1 MSNELSRPSGPAST
15 AVSVA
20 ARPQMLALMDPTVFE
35 QMQRVG
41 KMLALS
47 ALFPAH
53 LKTGG
58 NDTAIANA
66 VLVLNMAMR
75 LNEDPLTVAQ
85 NIYFVGGRPGF
96 AATYMISK
104 ANQHGVF
111 EDQIDWDESGDGDS
125 LSLTAFAVLA
135 KTGKRVSM
143 TTDMKMAKAEG
154 WTKNAKYQSMPK
166 VMLRYRSATALIRM
180 YCPQV
185 MIGIPPIHEVEDDNM
200 RDVSPDYAKETL
212 SRIEAADKP
221 KAAKQ
226 IENVDPETGE
236 VTTEDAP
243 PVARRSPRKAA
254 EPKNEAGTLDLTQQQ
269 DEEAAR
275 LKQQEEQRRADDE
288 ERQRMQAERDAKAKA
303 DKEAKDR
310 ADKDAAN
317 AKAQAEADEAAAR
330 AKADKEAQTADIP
343 EAADLD
349 QIVGDTGNTLGQLIN
364 RVQDHAQGDLDDGA
378 SLEDTLDMYS
388 ARLKVIASV
397 SQSEHD
403 QLIAELNSY
412 AEAAAKARKGRG

>member
-1 MSNELSRPSGPAST
+1 MSNELSRPSGPAAIT
-15 AVSVA
+15 NAVALPS
-20 ARPQMLALMDPTVFE
+20 RPMMALMDVPQFE
-35 QMQRVG
+35 QMQRIG
-41 KMLALS
+41 RMLALS
-47 ALFPAH
+47 SLFPAH

-58 NDTAIANA
+58 TDAALANG
-66 VLVLNMAMR
+66 VLVVNMALR
-75 LNEDPLTVAQ
+75 LQEDPLTVAQ
-85 NIYFVGGRPGF
+85 NIYFVNGRPGWNT
-96 AATYMISK
+96 TYMISK
-104 ANQHGVF
+104 ANMHGVF
-111 EDQIDWDESGDGDS
+111 KNPIDWNVTGEGDS
-125 LSLTAFAVLA
+125 LVVEAFAELSG
-135 KTGKRVSM
+135 TGKRVSM
-143 TTDMKMAKAEG
+143 SASMKMAKAEG
-154 WTKNAKYQSMPK
+154 WTKNTKYSSMPE
-166 VMLRYRSATALIRM
+166 VMLRYRSAASLIRM
-180 YCPQV
+180 YCPEV
-185 MIGIPPIHEVEDDNM
+185 MIGIPPAIEIETDM
-200 RDVSPDYAKETL
+200 QDVTPNYAADTVA
-212 SRIEAADKP
+212 RIEAADKP

-226 IENVDPETGE
+226 IENVDPVTGE
-236 VTTEDAP
+236 VTQDDAP
-243 PVARRSPRKAA
+243 PVARRSPRKAV

-288 ERQRMQAERDAKAKA
+288 ERQRLQAERDAKAKA
-303 DKEAKDR
+303 DADAKAK
-310 ADKDAAN
+310 ADKDAAD
-317 AKAQAEADEAAAR
+317 AKAKADADEAATKE
-330 AKADKEAQTADIP
+330 KAAADIP